1 MYVWGWEMGLSLY
14 VFLAVFFKF
23 FFIFV
28 TAIFCLSSFR
38 FNLIGF
44 SDDVTSFKKQLVEA
58 TQENCQHAVQ
68 WIDNLNCHGETA
80 TLDALKVK

>member
-1 MYVWGWEMGLSLY
+1 MFGGGRWGCLYMSFLLFFLS
-14 VFLAVFFKF
+14 F